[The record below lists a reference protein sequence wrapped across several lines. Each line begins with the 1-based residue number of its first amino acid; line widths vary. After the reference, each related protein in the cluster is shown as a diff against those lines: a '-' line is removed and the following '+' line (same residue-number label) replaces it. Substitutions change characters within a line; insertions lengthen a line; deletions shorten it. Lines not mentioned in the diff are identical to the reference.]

1 MEWYSP
7 NNEFKFIINRYE
19 NSFYN
24 INSNYNYTIEFEIYN
39 NLNILL
45 LQLKLSEFD
54 ILKLFYEL
62 DQFINFI
69 NKNNVCIQLYSNNL
83 RFEYYY
89 FYFEKLYNMIL
100 FKLNQYSPFQN
111 KFMNIIQFNLSNE
124 LFENFI
130 YDILLNNIIDID
142 INIPDNLYNMK
153 EKLNIIKNIYY
164 SNSS

>member
-69 NKNNVCIQLYSNNL
+69 NKNNVCIQLYPNNL